1 MHTLGTDYRDH
12 VTTKEEAVAVA
23 IIAASRVGA
32 SAIPALLRW
41 FGVGAARGIGLEAA
55 VARGTLIGQG
65 ARGAASGKMA
75 SIVQQVSALGLPQAE
90 AAAATNAAVRALGL
104 RTSVVAAGND
114 IVVSS
119 VMLGPAKPI
128 LVVGQNGAV
137 VQRLGDLAVQG
148 GKFVV
153 TNIR

>member
-1 MHTLGTDYRDH
+1 M
-12 VTTKEEAVAVA
+12 
-23 IIAASRVGA
+23 
-32 SAIPALLRW
+32 AL
-41 FGVGAARGIGLEAA
+41 
-55 VARGTLIGQG
+55 
-65 ARGAASGKMA
+65 
-75 SIVQQVSALGLPQAE
+75 IVQQVSALGLPQAE

-128 LVVGQNGAV
+128 LVVAQNGTV